1 MLFPAVFAAR
11 MDGLRV
17 SAGSAG
23 VLCGPDDA
31 DGIILPFKDF
41 NSFARPLCTV
51 MYLAAK
57 QNELCFTAVQ

>member
-1 MLFPAVFAAR
+1 